1 MFWFILSLI
10 GGLWWALHRYRE
22 EARQSYLRLHPEAI
36 TDWERA
42 GRARLERFARTQLA
56 IDEAHAA
63 LRRQGP
69 LDLKDDPLA
78 ARPVEPVS
86 IALKP
91 EPVTERP
98 GPEPV
103 VKPSALAP
111 EEPPRLIG
119 VYPDGRPRWSDE

>member
-1 MFWFILSLI
+1 MSIMIWLILSLI
-10 GGLWWALHRYRE
+10 GGLWWAWRRYRE
-22 EARQSYLRLHPEAI
+22 ESRQRYLELNPEAM
-36 TDWERA
+36 TDWERYV
-42 GRARLERFARTQLA
+42 RAQLA
-56 IDEAHAA
+56 IDEATAA
-63 LRRQGP
+63 LRRP
-69 LDLKDDPLA
+69 EHLDRKDNSLA

-86 IALKP
+86 VALKP

-103 VKPSALAP
+103 VKPSALPP